1 MRLLEVCAGSIE
13 SVKSAF
19 LGGAQRVELCCAL
32 DEDGLTPSLGMIKAA
47 KCYDGLKIHV
57 LIRPRPGDFVYTEDE
72 IQCMIEDIKTCKI
85 LPVDGI
91 VIGAL
96 TPQGEIDKET
106 CMRLIEAAEGIPNIT
121 FHRAFD
127 VCKNPFSAL
136 EEIISLG
143 CNRLLTS
150 GQAESAEKGIPVLKK
165 LVEQANNRIVI
176 MAGAGINPTNAKKIV
191 QETGVT
197 ELHASARSSKMFG
210 RLETDE
216 GNVRKIKQEL
226 QFPLGERNF

>member
-85 LPVDGI
+85 LQVDGI

-127 VCKNPFSAL
+127 VCKYPFSAL